1 MFLGTLKRHKVED
14 TGIGVCLPNLLVAH
28 LAAKLKSLNFDVV
41 KSVVSR
47 SDEISRDFRF
57 RPNEDDLDFMNIDI
71 L

>member
-47 SDEISRDFRF
+47 SVLSRDFRF